1 MGLFSNQFANV
12 VEWEEYRDDV
22 IFWKWTNR
30 EIKKDSKLI
39 IKPGQDAIFLYNGAV
54 EGIFTESGNY
64 TIDSQIIPFLST
76 LKGFKFGFNSGLR
89 AEVLFVNT
97 KEFTCNWGTS
107 SPIRL
112 QAPGLPGG
120 LPVRSNGKFSFK
132 IDDYNVLIEKVA
144 GIKQQ
149 FTVDDIRD
157 RIRGILDGLLM
168 KWITKVGGDVFNLM
182 ANSVDIAKG
191 IKEDL
196 DMELLGIGLT
206 ITDFRISEFTY
217 PENIQKR
224 ADQAAEYSM
233 IGDMNRFQQV
243 NMVDSMARGGRTGT
257 AGSNATDMA
266 NAMVGMQMGMAMA
279 GQMAGAMNQMN
290 NAATQAAGMPVAVGS
305 FLDEVIVDIPDKII
319 TVLIVF
325 AILKGLPKKLT
336 ALYDV
341 NETIESLD

>member
-144 GIKQQ
+144 KTQE
-149 FTVDDIRD
+149 R
-157 RIRGILDGLLM
+157 M
-168 KWITKVGGDVFNLM
+168 NKM
-182 ANSVDIAKG
+182 MS
-191 IKEDL
+191 
-196 DMELLGIGLT
+196 GIGDSSASL
-206 ITDFRISEFTY
+206 DAFSRMEA
-217 PENIQKR
+217 K
-224 ADQAAEYSM
+224 ADAM
-233 IGDMNRFQQV
+233 LDK
-243 NMVDSMARGGRTGT
+243 
-257 AGSNATDMA
+257 A
-266 NAMVGMQMGMAMA
+266 NAMSELNSSSADSIDDLASKYDAAPNADVQDELAALKAKMG
-279 GQMAGAMNQMN
+279 
-290 NAATQAAGMPVAVGS
+290 
-305 FLDEVIVDIPDKII
+305 L
-319 TVLIVF
+319 
-325 AILKGLPKKLT
+325 
-336 ALYDV
+336 
-341 NETIESLD
+341 

>member
-191 IKEDL
+191 IKDDL

-290 NAATQAAGMPVAVGS
+290 NAATQTAGTGTAPKFCPNCGQPTNGAKFCGNCGT
-305 FLDEVIVDIPDKII
+305 K
-319 TVLIVF
+319 LI
-325 AILKGLPKKLT
+325 
-336 ALYDV
+336 
-341 NETIESLD
+341 

>member
-233 IGDMNRFQQV
+233 IGDMNRVQQV
-243 NMVDSMARGGRTGT
+243 NVVDSMARGGRTGT

-290 NAATQAAGMPVAVGS
+290 NAATQTAGTGTAPKFCPNCGQPTNGAKFCGNCGT
-305 FLDEVIVDIPDKII
+305 K
-319 TVLIVF
+319 LI
-325 AILKGLPKKLT
+325 
-336 ALYDV
+336 
-341 NETIESLD
+341 

>member
-290 NAATQAAGMPVAVGS
+290 NAATQVAGTGTAPKFCPNCGQPTNGAKFCGNCGT
-305 FLDEVIVDIPDKII
+305 K
-319 TVLIVF
+319 LI
-325 AILKGLPKKLT
+325 
-336 ALYDV
+336 
-341 NETIESLD
+341 

>member
-191 IKEDL
+191 IKEDM

-290 NAATQAAGMPVAVGS
+290 NAATQTAGTGTAPKFCPNCGQPTNGAKFCGNCGT
-305 FLDEVIVDIPDKII
+305 K
-319 TVLIVF
+319 LI
-325 AILKGLPKKLT
+325 
-336 ALYDV
+336 
-341 NETIESLD
+341 

>member
-224 ADQAAEYSM
+224 ADQDAEYSM

-290 NAATQAAGMPVAVGS
+290 NAATQTAGTGTAPKFCPNCGQPTNGAKFCGNCGT
-305 FLDEVIVDIPDKII
+305 K
-319 TVLIVF
+319 LI
-325 AILKGLPKKLT
+325 
-336 ALYDV
+336 
-341 NETIESLD
+341 

>member
-266 NAMVGMQMGMAMA
+266 NAMVGMQMRMAMA

-290 NAATQAAGMPVAVGS
+290 NAATQTAGTGTAPKFCPNCGQPTNGAKFCGNCGT
-305 FLDEVIVDIPDKII
+305 K
-319 TVLIVF
+319 LI
-325 AILKGLPKKLT
+325 
-336 ALYDV
+336 
-341 NETIESLD
+341 

>member
-76 LKGFKFGFNSGLR
+76 LKEFKFGFNSGLR

-290 NAATQAAGMPVAVGS
+290 NAATQTAGTGTAPKFCPNCGQPTNGAKFCGNCGT
-305 FLDEVIVDIPDKII
+305 K
-319 TVLIVF
+319 LI
-325 AILKGLPKKLT
+325 
-336 ALYDV
+336 
-341 NETIESLD
+341 

>member
-12 VEWEEYRDDV
+12 VEWEEYRDDI

-132 IDDYNVLIEKVA
+132 VDDYNVLIEKVA
-144 GIKQQ
+144 GVKQQ

-233 IGDMNRFQQV
+233 LGDMNKFQQV
-243 NMVDSMARGGRTGT
+243 SMVDSMARGGRMGT

-279 GQMAGAMNQMN
+279 NQMAGAMNQMN
-290 NAATQAAGMPVAVGS
+290 SGS
-305 FLDEVIVDIPDKII
+305 AQTGSAPKFCPNCGQPTNGAKFCSNCGSK
-319 TVLIVF
+319 LI
-325 AILKGLPKKLT
+325 G
-336 ALYDV
+336 
-341 NETIESLD
+341 

>member
-290 NAATQAAGMPVAVGS
+290 NAATQTAGTGKAPKFCPNCGQPTNGAKFCGNCGT
-305 FLDEVIVDIPDKII
+305 K
-319 TVLIVF
+319 LI
-325 AILKGLPKKLT
+325 
-336 ALYDV
+336 
-341 NETIESLD
+341 

>member
-279 GQMAGAMNQMN
+279 GQTAGAMNQMN
-290 NAATQAAGMPVAVGS
+290 NAATQTAGTGTAPKFCPNCGQPTNGAKFCGNCGT
-305 FLDEVIVDIPDKII
+305 K
-319 TVLIVF
+319 LI
-325 AILKGLPKKLT
+325 
-336 ALYDV
+336 
-341 NETIESLD
+341 

>member
-120 LPVRSNGKFSFK
+120 LPVRSNGKCSFK

-290 NAATQAAGMPVAVGS
+290 NAATQTAGTGTAPKFCPNCGQPTNGAKFCGNCGT
-305 FLDEVIVDIPDKII
+305 K
-319 TVLIVF
+319 LI
-325 AILKGLPKKLT
+325 
-336 ALYDV
+336 
-341 NETIESLD
+341 

>member
-233 IGDMNRFQQV
+233 IGDINRFQQV

-290 NAATQAAGMPVAVGS
+290 NAATQTAGTGTAPKFCPNCGQPTNGAKFCGNCGT
-305 FLDEVIVDIPDKII
+305 K
-319 TVLIVF
+319 LI
-325 AILKGLPKKLT
+325 
-336 ALYDV
+336 
-341 NETIESLD
+341 

>member
-54 EGIFTESGNY
+54 EGIFTESGSY

-243 NMVDSMARGGRTGT
+243 NMVDSMARGGHAGT
-257 AGSNATDMA
+257 AGNGVAPKFCP
-266 NAMVGMQMGMAMA
+266 NC
-279 GQMAGAMNQMN
+279 GQPTNGAKFCGNCG
-290 NAATQAAGMPVAVGS
+290 T
-305 FLDEVIVDIPDKII
+305 
-319 TVLIVF
+319 
-325 AILKGLPKKLT
+325 KL
-336 ALYDV
+336 V
-341 NETIESLD
+341 

>member
-12 VEWEEYRDDV
+12 VEWEEYRDDLL
-22 IFWKWTNR
+22 FWKWTNR

-54 EGIFTESGNY
+54 EGIFTEDGSY

-132 IDDYNVLIEKVA
+132 ISDYNTLIEKIA
-144 GIKQQ
+144 GVKNI
-149 FTVDDIRD
+149 FTVDDVRD
-157 RIRGILDGLLM
+157 RIKGILDGLLM

-182 ANSVDIAKG
+182 ANATDISKG
-191 IKEDL
+191 ILEDL
-196 DMELLGIGLT
+196 DMELIKLGLT
-206 ITDFRISEFTY
+206 MTDFRISEFTY
-217 PENIQKR
+217 PENISKR
-224 ADQAAEYSM
+224 ADQAAEYTM
-233 IGDMNRFQQV
+233 LGDMNRYQQV
-243 NMVDSMARGGRTGT
+243 SMIDAMTSGKTGGKTS
-257 AGSNATDMA
+257 SNASDMA
-266 NAMVGMQMGMAMA
+266 SSMMGMQMGMMMA
-279 GQMAGAMNQMN
+279 NQMAGTMN
-290 NAATQAAGMPVAVGS
+290 NMMQNNQQNVQQNNQQASAPVSNGTAPKFCPNCGTPTTGTKFCANCGTQLM
-305 FLDEVIVDIPDKII
+305 
-319 TVLIVF
+319 
-325 AILKGLPKKLT
+325 
-336 ALYDV
+336 
-341 NETIESLD
+341 

>member
-290 NAATQAAGMPVAVGS
+290 NAATQAAGTGTTPKFCPNCGQPTNGAKFCGNCGT
-305 FLDEVIVDIPDKII
+305 K
-319 TVLIVF
+319 LI
-325 AILKGLPKKLT
+325 
-336 ALYDV
+336 
-341 NETIESLD
+341 

>member
-196 DMELLGIGLT
+196 VMELLGIGLT

-290 NAATQAAGMPVAVGS
+290 NAATQAAGTGTAPKFCPNCGQPTNGAKFCGNCGT
-305 FLDEVIVDIPDKII
+305 K
-319 TVLIVF
+319 LI
-325 AILKGLPKKLT
+325 
-336 ALYDV
+336 
-341 NETIESLD
+341 

>member
-257 AGSNATDMA
+257 AGSNATDVA

-290 NAATQAAGMPVAVGS
+290 NAATQTAGTGTAPKFCPNCGQPTNGAKFCGNCGT
-305 FLDEVIVDIPDKII
+305 K
-319 TVLIVF
+319 LI
-325 AILKGLPKKLT
+325 
-336 ALYDV
+336 
-341 NETIESLD
+341 

>member
-290 NAATQAAGMPVAVGS
+290 NAATQTAGTGTAPMFCPNCGQPTNGAKFCGNCGT
-305 FLDEVIVDIPDKII
+305 K
-319 TVLIVF
+319 LI
-325 AILKGLPKKLT
+325 
-336 ALYDV
+336 
-341 NETIESLD
+341 

>member
-149 FTVDDIRD
+149 FTVDNIRD

-290 NAATQAAGMPVAVGS
+290 NAATQTAGTGTAPKFCPNCGQPTNGAKFCGNCGT
-305 FLDEVIVDIPDKII
+305 K
-319 TVLIVF
+319 LI
-325 AILKGLPKKLT
+325 
-336 ALYDV
+336 
-341 NETIESLD
+341 

>member
-290 NAATQAAGMPVAVGS
+290 NATNTGKAGTGTAPKFCPNCGQPTNGAKFCGNCGT
-305 FLDEVIVDIPDKII
+305 K
-319 TVLIVF
+319 LI
-325 AILKGLPKKLT
+325 
-336 ALYDV
+336 
-341 NETIESLD
+341 

>member
-257 AGSNATDMA
+257 AGSNATDMV

-290 NAATQAAGMPVAVGS
+290 NAATQTAGTGTAPKFCPNCGQPTNGAKFCGNCGT
-305 FLDEVIVDIPDKII
+305 K
-319 TVLIVF
+319 LI
-325 AILKGLPKKLT
+325 
-336 ALYDV
+336 
-341 NETIESLD
+341 

>member
-290 NAATQAAGMPVAVGS
+290 NVATQTAGTGTAPKFCPNCGQPTNGAKFCGNCGT
-305 FLDEVIVDIPDKII
+305 K
-319 TVLIVF
+319 LI
-325 AILKGLPKKLT
+325 
-336 ALYDV
+336 
-341 NETIESLD
+341 

>member
-120 LPVRSNGKFSFK
+120 LPVRSNGKFLFK

-290 NAATQAAGMPVAVGS
+290 NAATQTAGTGTAPKFCPNCGQPTNGAKFCGNCGT
-305 FLDEVIVDIPDKII
+305 K
-319 TVLIVF
+319 LI
-325 AILKGLPKKLT
+325 
-336 ALYDV
+336 
-341 NETIESLD
+341 

>member
-12 VEWEEYRDDV
+12 VEWEEYRDDI

-54 EGIFTESGNY
+54 EGIFTESGSY

-144 GIKQQ
+144 GVKQQ

-243 NMVDSMARGGRTGT
+243 GMVDSMAKGGRTGS

-279 GQMAGAMNQMN
+279 NQMAGAMNQMN
-290 NAATQAAGMPVAVGS
+290 SGVSGTGAA
-305 FLDEVIVDIPDKII
+305 
-319 TVLIVF
+319 
-325 AILKGLPKKLT
+325 PKFCPNCGQPTNESKFCGNCGTKLM
-336 ALYDV
+336 
-341 NETIESLD
+341 

>member
-12 VEWEEYRDDV
+12 VEWEEYRDDI

-290 NAATQAAGMPVAVGS
+290 NAATQTAGTGTAPKFCPNCGQPTNGAKFCGNCGT
-305 FLDEVIVDIPDKII
+305 K
-319 TVLIVF
+319 LI
-325 AILKGLPKKLT
+325 
-336 ALYDV
+336 
-341 NETIESLD
+341 

>member
-12 VEWEEYRDDV
+12 VEWEEYRDDI

-243 NMVDSMARGGRTGT
+243 NMVDSMARGGHAGT

-279 GQMAGAMNQMN
+279 NQMAGAMNQMN
-290 NAATQAAGMPVAVGS
+290 NAAAQPAGAG
-305 FLDEVIVDIPDKII
+305 
-319 TVLIVF
+319 T
-325 AILKGLPKKLT
+325 APKFCPNCGQPTNGAKFCSNCGNKL
-336 ALYDV
+336 A
-341 NETIESLD
+341 

>member
-290 NAATQAAGMPVAVGS
+290 NAATQTAGTGTATKFCPNCGQQTNGAKFCGNCGT
-305 FLDEVIVDIPDKII
+305 K
-319 TVLIVF
+319 LI
-325 AILKGLPKKLT
+325 
-336 ALYDV
+336 
-341 NETIESLD
+341 

>member
-54 EGIFTESGNY
+54 EGIFTESGSY

-243 NMVDSMARGGRTGT
+243 NMVDSMARGGHAGT
-257 AGSNATDMA
+257 AGSNATVMA

-279 GQMAGAMNQMN
+279 NQMAGTMNQMN
-290 NAATQAAGMPVAVGS
+290 NQMNNQMGGQAAGNGVA
-305 FLDEVIVDIPDKII
+305 
-319 TVLIVF
+319 
-325 AILKGLPKKLT
+325 PKFCPNCGQPTNGAKFCGNCGTKL
-336 ALYDV
+336 V
-341 NETIESLD
+341 